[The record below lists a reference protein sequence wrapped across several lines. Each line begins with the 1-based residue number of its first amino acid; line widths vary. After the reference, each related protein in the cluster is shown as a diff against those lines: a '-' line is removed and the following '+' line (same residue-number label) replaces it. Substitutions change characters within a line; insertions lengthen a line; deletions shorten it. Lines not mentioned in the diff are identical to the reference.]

1 MVDLIKGNEVSS
13 SKLLEEASL
22 SFLLTLEH
30 VALNRFV
37 WGTLEQAG
45 TLRRYFPINHGVLYY
60 TGYVVPPPLL
70 VHRVDRS
77 RTAGSNR
84 WQSDWGEGCRRGIR
98 SRRSF
103 AACKVQA
110 IA

>member
-45 TLRRYFPINHGVLYY
+45 TLRRYFPIIHGVLYY

-70 VHRVDRS
+70 VHLVDRS
-77 RTAGSNR
+77 RTT
-84 WQSDWGEGCRRGIR
+84 
-98 SRRSF
+98 
-103 AACKVQA
+103 
-110 IA
+110 